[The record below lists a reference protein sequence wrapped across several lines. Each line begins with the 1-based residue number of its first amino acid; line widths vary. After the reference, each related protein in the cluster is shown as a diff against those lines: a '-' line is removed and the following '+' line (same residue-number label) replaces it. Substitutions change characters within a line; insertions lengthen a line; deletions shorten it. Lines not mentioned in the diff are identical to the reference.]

1 MEQGPFGFPPGF
13 TPHRYQRRMPRA
25 ETGHE
30 HWPGTTQPT
39 SVGLPTASPLA
50 YSDIVSQTS
59 ATTTGTPSPWGSRPV
74 GDPAVRLRCTY
85 RARRR
90 PPTHPLNRPRWTAPR
105 ATKVVRAHG
114 FMPGHG
120 TSPVTGVVPTD
131 AHFHRWGLD
140 FKQSSCWP
148 YRAGLAAP
156 RPGRLQTA
164 TASLTCCCPL
174 ELSPPGKSGDPRTS
188 LRVPPDCVGDTT
200 RIIHGG

>member
-1 MEQGPFGFPPGF
+1 VPLCPVL
-13 TPHRYQRRMPRA
+13 RVSRA
-25 ETGHE
+25 P
-30 HWPGTTQPT
+30 WR
-39 SVGLPTASPLA
+39 
-50 YSDIVSQTS
+50 IVTS

-90 PPTHPLNRPRWTAPR
+90 PPTHPLNRPHWTAPR
-105 ATKVVRAHG
+105 ATEVIRAHG

-131 AHFHRWGLD
+131 AHFHRWGLG
-140 FKQSSCWP
+140 FKQSSYWP

-156 RPGRLQTA
+156 RPERLQTA

-174 ELSPPGKSGDPRTS
+174 QLSPPGKSGDPRTS

-200 RIIHGG
+200 KRLTAHTVLNSLPLHGSYHPVGR